1 MRSAVIRTSLAAI
14 SLAALLP
21 ASLGASAHV
30 NVVRRAMFPARIS
43 YTLGRVRYPTRI
55 RPRCGAALQVYA
67 VEGAGVITGP
77 FTFAG
82 GIPATIYLTPCHAR
96 PGDSMTATLTDVY
109 GHIMFT
115 SHPSP
120 GNFTIKD
127 AGNDSQATLRIR
139 DNTTGYSVT
148 RSVWYAY

>member
-1 MRSAVIRTSLAAI
+1 MHSAVARAALAVICLAAPMLT
-14 SLAALLP
+14 S
-21 ASLGASAHV
+21 SGASAQAGV
-30 NVVRRAMFPARIS
+30 ARRAMLPGRIS
-43 YTLGRVRYPTRI
+43 YTLGRVRYPTKI
-55 RPRCGAALQVYA
+55 HPRCGKALQPYA
-67 VEGAGVITGP
+67 VEGAAVVTGV

-82 GIPATIYLTPCHAR
+82 GIPVTIYVTPCHAG

-109 GHIMFT
+109 GHIIFV

-127 AGNDSQATLRIR
+127 AGNDSQATLTIR
-139 DNTTGYSVT
+139 DNTTGYAVT

>member
-14 SLAALLP
+14 SLIAL
-21 ASLGASAHV
+21 AMTSSGASAQRGV
-30 NVVRRAMFPARIS
+30 ARRVLLPARIS
-43 YTLGRVRYPTRI
+43 YTLGRVRYPTKI
-55 RPRCGAALQVYA
+55 RPRCGPALQAYA

-82 GIPATIYLTPCHAR
+82 GIPATIYVTPCHAR
-96 PGDSMTATLTDVY
+96 PGDAMTATLTDVY
-109 GHIMFT
+109 GHIVFV

-127 AGNDSQATLRIR
+127 AGNDSQATLTIR
-139 DNTTGYSVT
+139 DNTTGYAVT